1 MTRLLDAI
9 RGHAEHRPDAIAI
22 DGTKPVTWA
31 TLART
36 LPLLAEDLAARFA
49 DGRPVALQVDQGVS
63 ECLLDLALLEA
74 GIRTIPLPAF
84 FTAAQTDHALDAAG
98 AEILLSGPVAVSL
111 DAHPSLQ
118 VREVRRSTP
127 ARTLPD
133 GTARITFTSGSTGDP
148 KGICLSR
155 DHLLSVA
162 QGVVDTLGV
171 HHAGRHLPLLPPGIL
186 LENVAGFHATMLA
199 GGTYVALPQSAVG
212 MADPFR
218 PDVMAILNTIERQA
232 ITSLILVPDYLAGL
246 VAAMRAT
253 GIRLPRLTLVA
264 VGGARIDPLLLDAA
278 ADLGL
283 PVCQGYGL
291 TECAS
296 VVSLDDGDP
305 SSRGSVGRSIGANI
319 LRLADDGE
327 ILIDGPLFLGT
338 VGAPRAPG
346 PLATGDLGRIDDAG
360 RLWIEGRKSAL
371 IVTSH
376 GRNIAPEWVEGILTR
391 QPAIFQA
398 MVRGDGRAT
407 IDALLVPSSPTA
419 DVEAAVAAA
428 NEALPAYAHIADWQ
442 VVPPFT
448 PATGL
453 LTGNGR
459 LRRAAIDTA
468 YPAQEISMDHAP
480 SDVPFFNRL
489 VADTR
494 EAQARFAMTPQ
505 LVAGMTG
512 RITRA
517 DYIAYLTQAFHHVR
531 HTVPLMQEARTRLS
545 HRPVLVAALDEYI
558 EEETGHEFWILEDI
572 EAAGGDSVAASKAP
586 SPATRAMVEYAYQTI
601 REGNPAAFF
610 GMVYVLEGT
619 SIAMAS
625 HGAGAVQ
632 ASLGLPDDAFH
643 YLTSHGALDQDHMV
657 FFETLMNRIDDPDD
671 QRAIIDMANAMFA
684 LFGGLFAG
692 IELEATRVP
701 A

>member
-9 RGHAEHRPDAIAI
+9 RDHAEHRPGAIAI
-22 DGTKPVTWA
+22 DGAVPVDWA
-31 TLART
+31 TLAHI
-36 LPLLAEDLAARFA
+36 LPLLAEDMTARFG
-49 DGRPVALQVDQGVS
+49 DGRPVALQVDQGVG

-74 GIRTIPLPAF
+74 DIATIPLPAF
-84 FTAAQTDHALDAAG
+84 FTPTQTDHALDAAG
-98 AEILLSGPVAVSL
+98 ADIVLSGPVTLSL
-111 DAHPSLQ
+111 DAYPALD
-118 VREVRRSTP
+118 VREDRRHRP
-127 ARTLPD
+127 ARPLPD

-148 KGICLSR
+148 KGVCLSR
-155 DHLLSVA
+155 AHLFGVA
-162 QGVVDTLGV
+162 CAVVETLGV
-171 HHAGRHLPLLPPGIL
+171 HHAGRHLPVLPPGIL

-218 PDVMAILNTIERQA
+218 PDVVAMLRAIDGHA
-232 ITSLILVPDYLAGL
+232 ITSLILVPEYLAGL

-253 GIRLPRLTLVA
+253 GIRLPHLTLVA

-283 PVCQGYGL
+283 PVRQGYGL

-296 VVSLDDGDP
+296 VVALDDGDRA
-305 SSRGSVGRSIGANI
+305 SRGSVGQSIGANTI
-319 LRLADDGE
+319 RLADDGE

-338 VGAPRAPG
+338 VGAPRTPG

-376 GRNIAPEWVEGILTR
+376 GRNVSPEWVEGVLMR

-407 IDALLVPSSPTA
+407 LDALVVPSSPGA
-419 DVEAAVAAA
+419 DIDAAVAAA
-428 NEALPAYAHIADWQ
+428 NLALPAYAHVARWK
-442 VVPPFT
+442 VVAPFT
-448 PATGL
+448 PTTGL

-459 LRRAAIDTA
+459 LRRAAIDAA
-468 YPAQEISMDHAP
+468 YPYQETFVDQ
-480 SDVPFFNRL
+480 PFFDRL
-489 VADTR
+489 VSETR

-512 RITRA
+512 RITRG

-531 HTVPLMQEARTRLS
+531 HTVPLMQEARARLA
-545 HRPVLVAALDEYI
+545 HRPSLVAALDEYI

-572 EAAGGDSVAASKAP
+572 EAAGGDSLAASRAP
-586 SPATRAMVEYAYQTI
+586 SSATRAMVEHAYETV
-601 REGNPAAFF
+601 RTGNPAAFF

-643 YLTSHGALDQDHMV
+643 YLTSHGALDQEHMV
-657 FFETLMNRIDDPDD
+657 FFEKLMNRIDDPED
-671 QRAIIDMANAMFA
+671 QRAIIDMANAMFG
-684 LFGGLFAG
+684 LFGALFAG
-692 IELEATRVP
+692 IELEASRV
-701 A
+701 AA

>member
-1 MTRLLDAI
+1 MTRLLDAF
-9 RGHAEHRPDAIAI
+9 RGHAERRPDAIAI
-22 DGTKPVTWA
+22 DGTEQVDWA
-31 TLART
+31 TLARV
-36 LPLLAEDLAARFA
+36 LPLLAEDMTARYA
-49 DGRPVALQVDQGVS
+49 DGRPVALQVDHGVG

-74 GIRTIPLPAF
+74 GIPTIPLPAF
-84 FTAAQTDHALDAAG
+84 FTAAQTGHALDAAG
-98 AEILLSGPVAVSL
+98 AEVLLSGPVALSL
-111 DAHPSLQ
+111 DARPSIQ
-118 VREVRRSTP
+118 VREDRRSR
-127 ARTLPD
+127 AACALPD

-155 DHLLSVA
+155 DHLLGVA
-162 QGVVDTLGV
+162 QAVVDTLGV

-283 PVCQGYGL
+283 PIRQGYGL

-296 VVSLDDGDP
+296 VVALDDGDP
-305 SSRGSVGRSIGANI
+305 GSRGSVGRSIGGNT

-338 VGAPRAPG
+338 VGHPRTPG
-346 PLATGDLGRIDDAG
+346 PLATGDLGRIDDSG

-376 GRNIAPEWVEGILTR
+376 GRNVSPEWVEAVLTR

-398 MVRGDGRAT
+398 MVRGDGHAT
-407 IDALLVPSSPTA
+407 LDALLVPSSPGA
-419 DVEAAVAAA
+419 DVDAAVDAA
-428 NEALPAYAHIADWQ
+428 NAALPPYARVARWQ
-442 VVPPFT
+442 VVAPFT

-459 LRRAAIDTA
+459 LRRAAIDAA
-468 YPAQEISMDHAP
+468 YPYQETLVDQ
-480 SDVPFFNRL
+480 PFFDRL
-489 VADTR
+489 VSETR

-517 DYIAYLTQAFHHVR
+517 D
-531 HTVPLMQEARTRLS
+531 
-545 HRPVLVAALDEYI
+545 
-558 EEETGHEFWILEDI
+558 
-572 EAAGGDSVAASKAP
+572 
-586 SPATRAMVEYAYQTI
+586 
-601 REGNPAAFF
+601 
-610 GMVYVLEGT
+610 
-619 SIAMAS
+619 
-625 HGAGAVQ
+625 
-632 ASLGLPDDAFH
+632 
-643 YLTSHGALDQDHMV
+643 
-657 FFETLMNRIDDPDD
+657 
-671 QRAIIDMANAMFA
+671 
-684 LFGGLFAG
+684 
-692 IELEATRVP
+692 
-701 A
+701 